1 MKKLFVFIDTCLAM
15 ASILT
20 VTTVIPDS
28 KSVSVRRIDT
38 FVDSS
43 IITKEVAVQ
52 TVSIETKEEV
62 SEEKETA
69 KEETKQIVS
78 QAKEEIKNEPVEET
92 KPVSND
98 SDNTNSNQE
107 ETRMY
112 YQGEVF
118 TAKMSGYG
126 ADIGNYTSSG
136 YQISGGNITYSDS
149 QYGEVRILA
158 GDRNYPFGTIVRIS
172 NSNEGTVLGIV
183 LDRGPDIGRA
193 AGKKFAFDLLYTTSR
208 EARLK
213 GVSYNANFEIL
224 RLGY

>member
-1 MKKLFVFIDTCLAM
+1 MKKLFVFIDTCLVM

-28 KSVSVRRIDT
+28 KSVSIKKINT

-52 TVSIETKEEV
+52 SASLETKEEV
-62 SEEKETA
+62 SEEKETT
-69 KEETKQIVS
+69 KEETKQVVS
-78 QAKEEIKNEPVEET
+78 QTKEEVKKEVEEV
-92 KPVSND
+92 KPISND
-98 SDNTNSNQE
+98 TNNNQE
-107 ETRMY
+107 EVRMY
-112 YQGEVF
+112 YQGEIF

-126 ADIGNYTSSG
+126 ADIGNYTASG
-136 YQISGGNITYSDS
+136 YQISAGNITYNDN

>member
-1 MKKLFVFIDTCLAM
+1 MKKLFVFIDTCLVM

-28 KSVSVRRIDT
+28 KSVSIKRINT

-52 TVSIETKEEV
+52 SASLETKEEV
-62 SEEKETA
+62 SEEKETT
-69 KEETKQIVS
+69 KEETKQVVS
-78 QAKEEIKNEPVEET
+78 QTKEEVKKEVEEV
-92 KPVSND
+92 KPISND
-98 SDNTNSNQE
+98 TKNTQE
-107 ETRMY
+107 EVRMY
-112 YQGEVF
+112 YQGEIF

-126 ADIGNYTSSG
+126 ADIGNYTASG
-136 YQISGGNITYSDS
+136 YQISGGNITYNDN

-183 LDRGPDIGRA
+183 LDRGPDIGRGTA
-193 AGKKFAFDLLYTTSR
+193 KKFAFDLLYTTSR

>member
-1 MKKLFVFIDTCLAM
+1 MKKLFVFIDTCLVM

-28 KSVSVRRIDT
+28 KSVSIKRINT

-52 TVSIETKEEV
+52 SASLETKEEV
-62 SEEKETA
+62 SEEKETT
-69 KEETKQIVS
+69 KEETKQVVS
-78 QAKEEIKNEPVEET
+78 QTKEEVKKEVEEV
-92 KPVSND
+92 KPISND
-98 SDNTNSNQE
+98 TNNNQE
-107 ETRMY
+107 EVRMY
-112 YQGEVF
+112 YQGEIF

-126 ADIGNYTSSG
+126 ADIGNYTASG
-136 YQISGGNITYSDS
+136 YQISGDNITYNDN

-183 LDRGPDIGRA
+183 LDRGPDIGRGTA
-193 AGKKFAFDLLYTTSR
+193 KKFAFDLLYTTSR

>member
-1 MKKLFVFIDTCLAM
+1 MKKLFVFIDTCLVM

-28 KSVSVRRIDT
+28 KSVSIKRINT

-52 TVSIETKEEV
+52 SASIETKEEV
-62 SEEKETA
+62 SEEKETT
-69 KEETKQIVS
+69 KEETKQVVS
-78 QAKEEIKNEPVEET
+78 QTKEEVKKEVEEV
-92 KPVSND
+92 KPISND
-98 SDNTNSNQE
+98 TNNNQE
-107 ETRMY
+107 EVRMY
-112 YQGEVF
+112 YQGEIF

-126 ADIGNYTSSG
+126 ADIGNYTASG
-136 YQISGGNITYSDS
+136 YQISGGNITYNDN

-183 LDRGPDIGRA
+183 LDRGPDIGRGTA
-193 AGKKFAFDLLYTTSR
+193 KKFAFDLLYTTSR

>member
-1 MKKLFVFIDTCLAM
+1 MKKLFVFIDTCLVM

-28 KSVSVRRIDT
+28 KSVSIKKINT

-52 TVSIETKEEV
+52 SASLETKEEV
-62 SEEKETA
+62 SEEKETI
-69 KEETKQIVS
+69 KEETKQVVS
-78 QAKEEIKNEPVEET
+78 QTKEEVEKEVEEV
-92 KPVSND
+92 KPISND
-98 SDNTNSNQE
+98 TNNNQE
-107 ETRMY
+107 EVRMY
-112 YQGEVF
+112 YQGEIF

-126 ADIGNYTSSG
+126 ADIGNYTASG
-136 YQISGGNITYSDS
+136 YQISGGNITYNDN

>member
-1 MKKLFVFIDTCLAM
+1 MKKLFVFIDTCLVM

-28 KSVSVRRIDT
+28 KSVSIKRINT

-52 TVSIETKEEV
+52 SASLETKEEV
-62 SEEKETA
+62 SEEKETT
-69 KEETKQIVS
+69 KEETKQVVS
-78 QAKEEIKNEPVEET
+78 QTKEEVKKEVEEV
-92 KPVSND
+92 KPISND
-98 SDNTNSNQE
+98 TNNNQE
-107 ETRMY
+107 EVRMY
-112 YQGEVF
+112 YQGEIF

-126 ADIGNYTSSG
+126 ADIGNYTASG
-136 YQISGGNITYSDS
+136 YQISGGNITYNDN

-158 GDRNYPFGTIVRIS
+158 GDRNYSFGTIVRIS

-183 LDRGPDIGRA
+183 LDRGPDIGRGTA
-193 AGKKFAFDLLYTTSR
+193 KKFAFDLLYTTSR

>member
-1 MKKLFVFIDTCLAM
+1 MKKLFVFIDTCLVM

-28 KSVSVRRIDT
+28 KSVSIKRINT

-43 IITKEVAVQ
+43 IITKEVEVQ
-52 TVSIETKEEV
+52 SASLETKEEV
-62 SEEKETA
+62 SEEKETT
-69 KEETKQIVS
+69 KEETKQVVS
-78 QAKEEIKNEPVEET
+78 QIKEEVKKEVEEV
-92 KPVSND
+92 KPISND
-98 SDNTNSNQE
+98 TNNNQE
-107 ETRMY
+107 EVRIY
-112 YQGEVF
+112 YQGEIF

-126 ADIGNYTSSG
+126 ADIGNYTASG
-136 YQISGGNITYSDS
+136 YQISGGNITYNDN

-183 LDRGPDIGRA
+183 LDRGPDIGRGTA
-193 AGKKFAFDLLYTTSR
+193 KKFAFDLLYTTSR

>member
-28 KSVSVRRIDT
+28 KSVSVKRIDT

-52 TVSIETKEEV
+52 TVSIETKQV
-62 SEEKETA
+62 
-69 KEETKQIVS
+69 VS
-78 QAKEEIKNEPVEET
+78 QVKEEIKKEPVEEA
-92 KPVSND
+92 KPASND

-136 YQISGGNITYSDS
+136 YQISGGNITYNDN

>member
-1 MKKLFVFIDTCLAM
+1 MKKLFVFIDTCLVM
-15 ASILT
+15 ASILI

-28 KSVSVRRIDT
+28 KSVSIKRINT

-52 TVSIETKEEV
+52 SASLETKEEV
-62 SEEKETA
+62 SEEKETT
-69 KEETKQIVS
+69 KEETKQVVS
-78 QAKEEIKNEPVEET
+78 QTKEEVKKEVEEV
-92 KPVSND
+92 KPISND
-98 SDNTNSNQE
+98 TNNNQE
-107 ETRMY
+107 EVRMY
-112 YQGEVF
+112 YQGEIF

-126 ADIGNYTSSG
+126 ADIGNYTASG
-136 YQISGGNITYSDS
+136 YQISGGNITYNDN

-183 LDRGPDIGRA
+183 LDRGPDIGRGTA
-193 AGKKFAFDLLYTTSR
+193 KKFAFDLLYTTSR

>member
-1 MKKLFVFIDTCLAM
+1 MKKLFVFIDTCLVM

-28 KSVSVRRIDT
+28 KSVSIKRINT

-52 TVSIETKEEV
+52 SASLETKEEV
-62 SEEKETA
+62 SEEKETT
-69 KEETKQIVS
+69 KEETKQVVS
-78 QAKEEIKNEPVEET
+78 QTKEEVKKEVEEV
-92 KPVSND
+92 KPISND
-98 SDNTNSNQE
+98 TNNNQE
-107 ETRMY
+107 EVRMY
-112 YQGEVF
+112 YQGEIF

-126 ADIGNYTSSG
+126 ADIGNYTASG
-136 YQISGGNITYSDS
+136 YQISGGNITYNDN

-183 LDRGPDIGRA
+183 LDRGPDIGRV

>member
-1 MKKLFVFIDTCLAM
+1 MKKLFVFIDTCLVM

-28 KSVSVRRIDT
+28 KSVSIKKINT

-52 TVSIETKEEV
+52 SASLETKEEV
-62 SEEKETA
+62 SEEKETT
-69 KEETKQIVS
+69 KEETKQVVS
-78 QAKEEIKNEPVEET
+78 QTKEEVKKEVEEV
-92 KPVSND
+92 KPISND
-98 SDNTNSNQE
+98 TNNNQE
-107 ETRMY
+107 EVRMY
-112 YQGEVF
+112 YQGEIF

-126 ADIGNYTSSG
+126 ADIGNYTASG
-136 YQISGGNITYSDS
+136 YQISGGNITYNDN

>member
-1 MKKLFVFIDTCLAM
+1 MKKLFVFIDTCLVM

-28 KSVSVRRIDT
+28 KSVSIKRINT

-52 TVSIETKEEV
+52 SASLETKEEV
-62 SEEKETA
+62 SEEKETT
-69 KEETKQIVS
+69 KEETKQVVS
-78 QAKEEIKNEPVEET
+78 QTKEEVKKEVEEV
-92 KPVSND
+92 KPISND
-98 SDNTNSNQE
+98 TNNNQE
-107 ETRMY
+107 EVRMY
-112 YQGEVF
+112 YQGEIF

-126 ADIGNYTSSG
+126 ADIGNYTASG
-136 YQISGGNITYSDS
+136 YQISGGNITYNDN

-183 LDRGPDIGRA
+183 LDRGPDIGRGTA
-193 AGKKFAFDLLYTTSR
+193 KKFAFDLLYTTSR

-224 RLGY
+224 RFGY

>member
-1 MKKLFVFIDTCLAM
+1 MKKLFVFIDTCLVM

-28 KSVSVRRIDT
+28 KSVSIKKINT

-52 TVSIETKEEV
+52 SASLETKEEV
-62 SEEKETA
+62 REEKETT
-69 KEETKQIVS
+69 KEETKQVVS
-78 QAKEEIKNEPVEET
+78 QTKEEVKKEVEEV
-92 KPVSND
+92 KPISND
-98 SDNTNSNQE
+98 TNNNQE
-107 ETRMY
+107 EVRMY
-112 YQGEVF
+112 YQGEIF

-126 ADIGNYTSSG
+126 ADIGNYTASG
-136 YQISGGNITYSDS
+136 YQISGGNITYNDN

-183 LDRGPDIGRA
+183 LDRGPDIGRGTA
-193 AGKKFAFDLLYTTSR
+193 KKFAFDLLYTTSR

>member
-1 MKKLFVFIDTCLAM
+1 MKKLFVFIDTCLVM

-28 KSVSVRRIDT
+28 KSVSIKRINT

-43 IITKEVAVQ
+43 IITKKVAVQ
-52 TVSIETKEEV
+52 SASLETKEEV
-62 SEEKETA
+62 SEEKETT
-69 KEETKQIVS
+69 KEETKQVVS
-78 QAKEEIKNEPVEET
+78 QTKEEVKKEVEEV
-92 KPVSND
+92 KPISND
-98 SDNTNSNQE
+98 TNNNQE
-107 ETRMY
+107 EVRMY
-112 YQGEVF
+112 YQGEIF

-126 ADIGNYTSSG
+126 ADIGNYTASG
-136 YQISGGNITYSDS
+136 YQISGGNITYNDN

-183 LDRGPDIGRA
+183 LDRGPDIGRGTA
-193 AGKKFAFDLLYTTSR
+193 KKFAFDLLYTTSR

>member
-1 MKKLFVFIDTCLAM
+1 MKKLFVFIDTCLVM

-28 KSVSVRRIDT
+28 KSVSIKRINT

-52 TVSIETKEEV
+52 SASLETKEEV
-62 SEEKETA
+62 SEEKETT
-69 KEETKQIVS
+69 KEETKQVVS
-78 QAKEEIKNEPVEET
+78 QTKEEVKKEVEEV
-92 KPVSND
+92 KPISND
-98 SDNTNSNQE
+98 TNNNQE
-107 ETRMY
+107 EVRMY
-112 YQGEVF
+112 YQGEIF

-126 ADIGNYTSSG
+126 ADIGNYTASG
-136 YQISGGNITYSDS
+136 YQISGGNITYNDN

-183 LDRGPDIGRA
+183 LDRGPDIGRGIA
-193 AGKKFAFDLLYTTSR
+193 KKFAFDLLYTTSR

>member
-1 MKKLFVFIDTCLAM
+1 MKKLFVFIDTCLVM

-28 KSVSVRRIDT
+28 KSVSIKKINT

-52 TVSIETKEEV
+52 SASLETKEEV
-62 SEEKETA
+62 SEEKETT
-69 KEETKQIVS
+69 KEETKQVVS
-78 QAKEEIKNEPVEET
+78 QTKEEVKKEVEEV
-92 KPVSND
+92 KPISND
-98 SDNTNSNQE
+98 TNNNQE
-107 ETRMY
+107 EVRMY
-112 YQGEVF
+112 YQGEIF

-126 ADIGNYTSSG
+126 TDIGNYTASG
-136 YQISGGNITYSDS
+136 YQISVGNITYNDN

>member
-1 MKKLFVFIDTCLAM
+1 MKKLFVFIDTCLVM

-28 KSVSVRRIDT
+28 KSVSIKRINT

-52 TVSIETKEEV
+52 SASLETKEEV
-62 SEEKETA
+62 SEEKETT
-69 KEETKQIVS
+69 KEETKQVVS
-78 QAKEEIKNEPVEET
+78 QIKEEVKKEVEEV
-92 KPVSND
+92 KPISND
-98 SDNTNSNQE
+98 TNNNQE
-107 ETRMY
+107 EVRMY
-112 YQGEVF
+112 YQGEIF

-126 ADIGNYTSSG
+126 ADIGNYTASG
-136 YQISGGNITYSDS
+136 YQISGGNITYNDN

-183 LDRGPDIGRA
+183 LDRGPDIGRGTA
-193 AGKKFAFDLLYTTSR
+193 KKFAFDLLYTTSR

>member
-1 MKKLFVFIDTCLAM
+1 MKKLFVFIDTCLVM

-28 KSVSVRRIDT
+28 KSVSIKRINT

-52 TVSIETKEEV
+52 SASLETKEEV

-69 KEETKQIVS
+69 KEETKQVVS
-78 QAKEEIKNEPVEET
+78 QTKEEVKKEVEEV
-92 KPVSND
+92 KPISND

-112 YQGEVF
+112 YQGEIF

-126 ADIGNYTSSG
+126 ADIGNYTASG
-136 YQISGGNITYSDS
+136 YQISGDNITYNDN

-183 LDRGPDIGRA
+183 LDRGPDIGRGTA
-193 AGKKFAFDLLYTTSR
+193 KKFAFDLLYTTSR

>member
-1 MKKLFVFIDTCLAM
+1 MKKLFVFIDTCLVM

-28 KSVSVRRIDT
+28 KSVSIKRINT

-52 TVSIETKEEV
+52 SASLETKEEV
-62 SEEKETA
+62 SEEKETT
-69 KEETKQIVS
+69 KEETKQVVS
-78 QAKEEIKNEPVEET
+78 QTKEEVKKEVEEV
-92 KPVSND
+92 KPISND
-98 SDNTNSNQE
+98 TKNTQE
-107 ETRMY
+107 EVRMY
-112 YQGEVF
+112 YQGEIF

-126 ADIGNYTSSG
+126 ADIGNYTASG
-136 YQISGGNITYSDS
+136 YQISGGNITYNDN

-183 LDRGPDIGRA
+183 LDRGPDIGRGTA
-193 AGKKFAFDLLYTTSR
+193 KKFAFDLLYTTSR

-224 RLGY
+224 RFGY

>member
-1 MKKLFVFIDTCLAM
+1 MKKLFVFIDTCLVM

-28 KSVSVRRIDT
+28 KSVSIKRINT

-52 TVSIETKEEV
+52 SASLETKEEV
-62 SEEKETA
+62 SEEKETT
-69 KEETKQIVS
+69 KEETKQVVS
-78 QAKEEIKNEPVEET
+78 QTKEEVKKEVEEV
-92 KPVSND
+92 KPISND
-98 SDNTNSNQE
+98 TNNNQE
-107 ETRMY
+107 EVRMY
-112 YQGEVF
+112 YQGEIF

-126 ADIGNYTSSG
+126 ADIGNYTASG
-136 YQISGGNITYSDS
+136 YQISGGNITYNDN

>member
-1 MKKLFVFIDTCLAM
+1 MKKLFVFIDTCLVI

-28 KSVSVRRIDT
+28 KSVSIKKINT

-52 TVSIETKEEV
+52 SASLETKEEV
-62 SEEKETA
+62 SEEKETT
-69 KEETKQIVS
+69 KEETKQVVS
-78 QAKEEIKNEPVEET
+78 QTKEEVKKEVEEV
-92 KPVSND
+92 KPISND
-98 SDNTNSNQE
+98 TNNNQE
-107 ETRMY
+107 EVRMY
-112 YQGEVF
+112 YQGEIF

-126 ADIGNYTSSG
+126 ADIGNYTASG
-136 YQISGGNITYSDS
+136 YQISAGNITYNDN

-183 LDRGPDIGRA
+183 LDRGPDIGRGTA
-193 AGKKFAFDLLYTTSR
+193 KKFAFDLLYTTSR

>member
-1 MKKLFVFIDTCLAM
+1 MKKLFVFIDTCLVM

-28 KSVSVRRIDT
+28 KSVSIKRINT

-52 TVSIETKEEV
+52 SASLETKEEV
-62 SEEKETA
+62 SEEKETT
-69 KEETKQIVS
+69 KEETKQVVS
-78 QAKEEIKNEPVEET
+78 QTKEEVKKEVEEV
-92 KPVSND
+92 KPISND
-98 SDNTNSNQE
+98 TNNNQE
-107 ETRMY
+107 EVRMY
-112 YQGEVF
+112 YQGEIF

-126 ADIGNYTSSG
+126 ADIGNYTASG
-136 YQISGGNITYSDS
+136 YQISGGNITYNDN

-183 LDRGPDIGRA
+183 LDRGPDIGRGTA
-193 AGKKFAFDLLYTTSR
+193 KKFAFDLLYTTSR

>member
-1 MKKLFVFIDTCLAM
+1 MKKLFVFIDTCLVM

-28 KSVSVRRIDT
+28 KSVSIKKINT

-52 TVSIETKEEV
+52 SASLETKEEV
-62 SEEKETA
+62 SEEKETT
-69 KEETKQIVS
+69 KEETKQVVS
-78 QAKEEIKNEPVEET
+78 QTKEEVKKEVEEV
-92 KPVSND
+92 KPTSND
-98 SDNTNSNQE
+98 TNNNQE
-107 ETRMY
+107 EVRMY
-112 YQGEVF
+112 YQGEIF

-126 ADIGNYTSSG
+126 ADIGNYTASG
-136 YQISGGNITYSDS
+136 YQISGGNITYNDN
-149 QYGEVRILA
+149 QYGAVRILA

-183 LDRGPDIGRA
+183 LDRGPDIGR
-193 AGKKFAFDLLYTTSR
+193 GTVKKFAFDLLYTTSH

-213 GVSYNANFEIL
+213 GVSYNANFEVL

>member
-1 MKKLFVFIDTCLAM
+1 MKKLFVFIDTCLVM

-28 KSVSVRRIDT
+28 KSVSIKRINT

-52 TVSIETKEEV
+52 SASLETKEEV
-62 SEEKETA
+62 SEEKETTQ
-69 KEETKQIVS
+69 EETKQVVS
-78 QAKEEIKNEPVEET
+78 QTKEEVKKEVEEV
-92 KPVSND
+92 KPISND
-98 SDNTNSNQE
+98 TNNNQE
-107 ETRMY
+107 EVRMY
-112 YQGEVF
+112 YQGEIF

-126 ADIGNYTSSG
+126 ADIGNYTASG
-136 YQISGGNITYSDS
+136 YQISGGNITYNDN

-172 NSNEGTVLGIV
+172 NSNEGMVLGIV

>member
-1 MKKLFVFIDTCLAM
+1 MKKLFVFIDTCLVM

-28 KSVSVRRIDT
+28 KSVSIKRINT

-43 IITKEVAVQ
+43 IITKEVSVQ
-52 TVSIETKEEV
+52 SASLETKEEV
-62 SEEKETA
+62 SEEKETT
-69 KEETKQIVS
+69 KEETKQVVS
-78 QAKEEIKNEPVEET
+78 QIKEEVKKEVEEV
-92 KPVSND
+92 KPISND
-98 SDNTNSNQE
+98 TNNNQE
-107 ETRMY
+107 EVRMY
-112 YQGEVF
+112 YQGEIF

-126 ADIGNYTSSG
+126 ADIGNYTASG
-136 YQISGGNITYSDS
+136 YQISGGNITYNDN

-183 LDRGPDIGRA
+183 LDRGPDIGRGTA
-193 AGKKFAFDLLYTTSR
+193 KKFAFDLLYTTSR

>member
-1 MKKLFVFIDTCLAM
+1 MKKLFVFIDTCLVM

-28 KSVSVRRIDT
+28 KSVSIKKINT

-52 TVSIETKEEV
+52 SASLETKEEV
-62 SEEKETA
+62 SEEKETT
-69 KEETKQIVS
+69 KEETKQVVS
-78 QAKEEIKNEPVEET
+78 QTKEEVKKEVEEV
-92 KPVSND
+92 KPISND
-98 SDNTNSNQE
+98 TNNNQE
-107 ETRMY
+107 EVRMY
-112 YQGEVF
+112 YQGEIF

-126 ADIGNYTSSG
+126 ADIGNYTASG
-136 YQISGGNITYSDS
+136 YQISGGNITYNDN

-172 NSNEGTVLGIV
+172 NSNEETVLGIV
-183 LDRGPDIGRA
+183 LDRGPDIGRGTA
-193 AGKKFAFDLLYTTSR
+193 KKFAFDLLYTTSR